1 MEGNNLIMVTGF
13 GALVENVLVIT
24 EKFTDTGIK
33 DLLKEQKINFDDV
46 FHVKQD
52 ELQFYSYE
60 PLWLDD

>member
-46 FHVKQD
+46 FNVKQD